1 MFLHVGADRS
11 VRSDDIIA
19 IIDLRAA
26 DLSPATREF
35 LTVMKDEGVL
45 EDISEGD
52 PKSFVIIND
61 RVYLSPISALTLSK
75 RTIGVPAKL
84 L

>member
-1 MFLHVGADRS
+1 MLLHVGADRS
-11 VRSDDIIA
+11 VRSDDIVA
-19 IIDLRAA
+19 IIDIRMAA
-26 DLSPATREF
+26 QSPSTKEF
-35 LTVMKDEGVL
+35 LEVMKDEGVL

-52 PKSFVIIND
+52 PKSFVITGD

-75 RTIGVPAKL
+75 RTIGVPEKL

>member
-11 VRSDDIIA
+11 VRSDDIVA
-19 IIDLRAA
+19 IIDIRTAA
-26 DLSPATREF
+26 ESLATREF
-35 LTVMKDEGVL
+35 LEVMKDEGVL
-45 EDISEGD
+45 EDISERD
-52 PKSFVIIND
+52 PKSFVITGD

-75 RTIGVPAKL
+75 RTIGVPEKL